1 MREVGGIIAAANRCV
16 AYPMKKVGSISL
28 IQRMVLTYKKAGI
41 WPIVVITGFDEP
53 EIKSDLAREDA
64 IFIINKDY
72 ENPPLIDSF
81 KIGLKYLQGKCNRV
95 LLTPVNVPMVNY
107 KTVMEMI
114 EIKDDI
120 VIPSY
125 NMHGGHPLLMDSLHI
140 PSILSYDGE
149 DGLRGAINFLGVS
162 ITWLNV
168 NDRGVTCSINDEDE
182 LEGLLPSHNDSLFQ
196 PALTINIRKEKV
208 FLDSRLRLLLEL
220 IDDNESVNGACK
232 RMSLSLSKAW
242 DMINELEKNLG
253 YEIVLR
259 RRGGAKEG
267 RTQLSHEG
275 RKFMENYDQFYSA
288 VTKYTWEQFEK
299 YFEDKTSKDIEYD
312 V

>member
-1 MREVGGIIAAANRCV
+1 MRTVGGIIAAANKCV

-28 IQRMVLTYKKAGI
+28 IQRIVLTYKKAGI
-41 WPIVVITGFDEP
+41 WPIVVITGFEEP

-72 ENPPLIDSF
+72 ENPPLIDSY
-81 KIGLKYLQGKCNRV
+81 KIGLKYLLGKCNRV
-95 LLTPVNVPMVNY
+95 LLTPVNVPMFNY
-107 KTVMEMI
+107 TTVLEMI
-114 EIKDDI
+114 ETKDEI

-125 NMHGGHPLLMDSLHI
+125 NMHGGHPLLIDSLHI

-149 DGLRGAINFLGVS
+149 NGLKGAIDSLGAP

-168 NDRGVTCSINDEDE
+168 NDKGVTCSVKDEDKLEE
-182 LEGLLPSHNDSLFQ
+182 LLTSHNDSLFQ

-220 IDDNESVNGACK
+220 IDDNDSVNGACK

-242 DMINELEKNLG
+242 DMINELEKSLG

-259 RRGGAKEG
+259 RRGGAREG
-267 RTQLSHEG
+267 RTQLSPKG
-275 RKFMENYDQFYSA
+275 REFMDNYDQFYSA
-288 VTKYTWEQFEK
+288 VNKYTWEQFKK
-299 YFEDKTSKDIEYD
+299 YFVDKTSDDI
-312 V
+312 

>member
-1 MREVGGIIAAANRCV
+1 MRQVGGIIAAANRFV

-28 IQRMVLTYKKAGI
+28 IERIVLTYKKAGI
-41 WPIVVITGFDEP
+41 WPIVVITGFEDP
-53 EIKSDLAREDA
+53 EIKSALAREDA

-72 ENPPLIDSF
+72 ENPPLIDSY

-95 LLTPVNVPMVNY
+95 ILTPVNVPMFNY
-107 KTVMEMI
+107 KTVLKMI
-114 EIKDDI
+114 EIKDEI
-120 VIPSY
+120 IIPSY
-125 NMHGGHPLLMDSLHI
+125 NMHGGHPLLIDSVYI
-140 PSILSYDGE
+140 PDILNYAGGK
-149 DGLRGAINFLGVS
+149 GLRGAVDSLGAS

-182 LEGLLPSHNDSLFQ
+182 IEELLPSHNDSLFQ
-196 PALTINIRKEKV
+196 PSLTINIRKEKV

-220 IDDNESVNGACK
+220 IDDNNSVNGACK

-259 RRGGAKEG
+259 RRGGAREG

-275 RKFMENYDQFYSA
+275 REFMENYDKFYSA
-288 VTKYTWEQFEK
+288 VTKYTWEQFKK
-299 YFEDKTSKDIEYD
+299 YFENKTSEDI
-312 V
+312 